1 MNKNRELKREGEKMA
16 EQALDGYKS
25 QNEAQED
32 NKFEEVNF
40 EEIRDKLEQDFKD
53 SGSSKP
59 ILETNTNAVVD
70 EVVLKRAFNPKQ
82 DSQGKE
88 FYDTILTIK
97 TILSDGRE
105 SYDNYGGLREY
116 GDGYWNSKKSAFGKL
131 QALMV
136 EEFGIK
142 NRQEMIRK
150 LSNAKV
156 KIRTEK
162 TTFNGNEYQKNIIKS
177 FRE

>member
-1 MNKNRELKREGEKMA
+1 M
-16 EQALDGYKS
+16 
-25 QNEAQED
+25 
-32 NKFEEVNF
+32 
-40 EEIRDKLEQDFKD
+40 
-53 SGSSKP
+53 
-59 ILETNTNAVVD
+59 
-70 EVVLKRAFNPKQ
+70 LKRAFTPKK
-82 DSQGKE
+82 DSKGKE
-88 FYDTILTIK
+88 YYDTILTIK
-97 TILSDGRE
+97 TILPDGRE

-116 GDGYWNSKKSAFGKL
+116 SDGYWNSKKSAFGKL

-162 TTFNGNEYQKNIIKS
+162 TTFNGNEYYKNVIKS
-177 FRE
+177 FREWMGVSVMDCCRCSTSLPIFFFFIFHQVIKLLELGEWLIYELGKKA

>member
-1 MNKNRELKREGEKMA
+1 MA
-16 EQALDGYKS
+16 EQPLDGYTS
-25 QNEAQED
+25 QKTQED
-32 NKFEEVNF
+32 KFEEVNIEEVGEKLKQDF
-40 EEIRDKLEQDFKD
+40 EE

-59 ILETNTNAVVD
+59 ILETNTNAIVD
-70 EVVLKRAFNPKQ
+70 EVMLKRAFTPKK
-82 DSQGKE
+82 DSKGKE
-88 FYDTILTIK
+88 YYDTILTIK
-97 TILSDGRE
+97 TILPDGRE

-116 GDGYWNSKKSAFGKL
+116 SDGYWNSKKSAFGKL

-162 TTFNGNEYQKNIIKS
+162 TTFNGNEYYKNVIKS

>member
-1 MNKNRELKREGEKMA
+1 MA
-16 EQALDGYKS
+16 EQALDSYKS
-25 QNEAQED
+25 QEAQEAQED

-40 EEIRDKLEQDFKD
+40 EEIGDKLKQDFED

-70 EVVLKRAFNPKQ
+70 EVVLKRAFKPKR

-88 FYDTILTIK
+88 YYDTILTIK
-97 TILSDGRE
+97 TVLPDGRE

-116 GDGYWNSKKSAFGKL
+116 SDGYWNSKKSAFGKL
-131 QALMV
+131 QALMI

-142 NRQEMIRK
+142 NRQEMLRK

-162 TTFNGNEYQKNIIKS
+162 TTYNGNEYQKNIIKS

>member
-1 MNKNRELKREGEKMA
+1 
-16 EQALDGYKS
+16 
-25 QNEAQED
+25 
-32 NKFEEVNF
+32 
-40 EEIRDKLEQDFKD
+40 
-53 SGSSKP
+53 
-59 ILETNTNAVVD
+59 
-70 EVVLKRAFNPKQ
+70 VVLKRAFKPKR

-88 FYDTILTIK
+88 YYDTILTIK
-97 TILSDGRE
+97 TVLPDGRE

-116 GDGYWNSKKSAFGKL
+116 SDGYWNSKKSAFGKL
-131 QALMV
+131 QALMI

-142 NRQEMIRK
+142 NRQEMLRK

-162 TTFNGNEYQKNIIKS
+162 TTYNGNEYQKNIIKS